1 MKRKIALL
9 FAVTALL
16 TACYDDYVK
25 DYDFSAVY
33 VAYQY
38 DLRTFVVGEGMEF
51 TAGAVL
57 GGVISNDVDREV
69 NYIVD
74 DDLVTGNLAYY
85 AGYDAS
91 YNFTAWDVMSG
102 NSTNGSVSQSYVSDA
117 IKASGIKKLTPLPK
131 EYYTIDEPVITI
143 KKGRHT
149 GTMTIKADSLAL
161 LADGHVSP
169 APYYALGYRVVSAE
183 ADTVLWAHS
192 YEVIAVRI
200 ENKFFGNYYHGGVS
214 TVVDAA
220 GAEVS
225 QDVYPTT
232 IPAVDGSSQLYS
244 LTTTSHNAVKTNFAG
259 NGPGSVDLTFEGD
272 AVTVSGYVKGAP
284 VEDLGSSFN
293 GAKLL
298 QNRKLFLNYRYSNG
312 DGTSTEVK
320 DTLSFRNRIR
330 DGVNE
335 WQDENPSHYE

>member
-1 MKRKIALL
+1 MKRKIAIL

-16 TACYDDYVK
+16 TSCYEDYVK

-57 GGVISNDVDREV
+57 GGVINNDVDREV
-69 NYIVD
+69 NYIID
-74 DDLVTGNLAYY
+74 DELVTGNLAYY
-85 AGYDAS
+85 AGTGES
-91 YNFTAWDVMSG
+91 FTAWDVMSG
-102 NSTNGSVSQSYVSDA
+102 NSTSGSVSQPYVSDA
-117 IKASGIKKLTPLPK
+117 VKASGIKKLTPLPQ
-131 EYYTIDEPVITI
+131 EYYSIDEPVITI
-143 KKGRHT
+143 KRGRHT
-149 GTMTIKADSLAL
+149 GTMTIKADSAAF
-161 LADGHVSP
+161 LADENVSS

-214 TVVDAA
+214 TVVDAS

-225 QDVYPTT
+225 KEEYPTT
-232 IPAVDGSSQLYS
+232 IPAADGSSQLYS
-244 LTTTSHNAVKTNFAG
+244 LTTTAYNAVKTNFAG
-259 NGPGSVDLTFEGD
+259 NGAGSVDLTFDGNE
-272 AVTVSGYVKGAP
+272 VVVSGTVKGAA

-298 QNRKLFLNYRYSNG
+298 QNRKLFLNYKYSNG
-312 DGTSTEVK
+312 DGTSTVVK
-320 DTLSFRNRIR
+320 DTLSFRNRMR
-330 DGVNE
+330 DGINE